1 MLKMT
6 NITSMN
12 QEQENLKDRP
22 DIEPLTAVDPAA
34 YSDEIKAYFLHYGL
48 DCDGPDTQH
57 VFGSFESAGFTLAA
71 HLYEPAQ
78 YQATVVLL
86 HGYLNHTGQFRNLV
100 QFLLDNHYAV
110 AVFDLPGHGF
120 SSGETA
126 AINSFDQY
134 IDITQDFMQIVK
146 SHLEGPFYGVGFS
159 TGGSILVE
167 MLMENMAEDF
177 DRIVLAAPLIHWSA
191 YEQSKGTYKVY
202 KKFTDKFARFHR
214 KNSSDKDFLVFNK
227 TQDYLHSKH
236 LSLKWVKALFDWNEK
251 IERIGPCD
259 REVLVIQGDKDG
271 TVEWKYNMDLMRD
284 KFPNAVIKMIPGAN
298 HELFNEAPQYK
309 QQVLKLVGDFLIR
322 NSSLD

>member
-1 MLKMT
+1 
-6 NITSMN
+6 MN

-34 YSDEIKAYFLHYGL
+34 YSDEVLAYFAHYGL
-48 DCDGPDTQH
+48 DCHGLDTQH
-57 VFGSFESAGFTLAA
+57 WFGSFESAGFTLAA
-71 HLYEPAQ
+71 HLYQPAQ
-78 YQATVVLL
+78 YQATVVMM
-86 HGYLNHTGQFRNLV
+86 HGYLNHTGQFKHLIRY
-100 QFLLDNHYAV
+100 LLDKKYAV

-134 IDITQDFMQIVK
+134 IGITQDFMQIVK
-146 SHLEGPFYGVGFS
+146 SRLEGPFHGVGFS
-159 TGGSILVE
+159 TGGSILIE
-167 MLMENMAEDF
+167 MLLENMAEDF
-177 DRIVLAAPLIHWSA
+177 ERIVLAAPLIHWSA
-191 YEQSKGTYKVY
+191 YEQSKGTYEVY
-202 KKFTDKFARFHR
+202 KKFTDKIARFHR
-214 KNSSDKDFLVFNK
+214 KNSSDKDFLIFNK

-251 IERIGPCD
+251 IEPMDPCD

-271 TVEWKYNMDLMRD
+271 TVDWKYNMKLIGT
-284 KFPNAVIKMIPGAN
+284 KFPYAKTIMISGAN

-309 QQVLKLVGDFLIR
+309 QQALKLVGDFLIT